1 MDSADTTILLIDDDP
16 DVRDSV
22 GRLLRSAGWKTAAFA
37 SAAEYLAASAPGDA
51 GCIVLDISM
60 PDMTGPELHA
70 RMREHDDPLPVVYLS
85 GRCDIPTSVQ
95 AMRLGALDVLEK
107 PVDADTLLQAVGE
120 AVERHRQARKRR
132 QGDTELRS
140 RLATLSPR
148 EREVMSHVIVGRL
161 NKQIAGDLGISL
173 KTVKA
178 HRGRVMAKMQVRS
191 VAELVRLCS
200 ELGLGQ

>member
-16 DVRDSV
+16 DVRDGV

-37 SAAEYLAASAPGDA
+37 SAQEYLAAPPLSDA

-60 PDMTGPELHA
+60 PGMTGPELHA
-70 RMREHDDPLPVVYLS
+70 KMREHDDPLPVVYLS

-95 AMRLGALDVLEK
+95 AMKLGALDVLEK
-107 PVDADTLLQAVGE
+107 PVDAEALLQAVSG
-120 AVERHRQARKRR
+120 AVERHRQARQRHHEHA
-132 QGDTELRS
+132 GLRT
-140 RLATLSPR
+140 RLETLSPR
-148 EREVMSHVIVGRL
+148 EREVMGHVIVGRL
-161 NKQIAGDLGISL
+161 NKQIAGELGISL

-178 HRGRVMAKMQVRS
+178 HRGRVMAKLQVRS

-200 ELGLGQ
+200 ELGLSH